1 MQSRNAFLPAM
12 IETHTPEV
20 AVLLGETGR
29 DYEIADELMR
39 AGFSVYVCTSSQ
51 EVHALLRAGKNPV
64 VLADAARATAFDSY
78 PLTRLVYIP
87 PEPGQAADKP
97 QVDVQ
102 VLGADPNMELL
113 PILRAMRRHLALARP
128 RLSEPPPEAPTP
140 ALWLLSTP
148 PRRLTSPEG
157 RSLPLTLTEW
167 QFVSHLFSERNRTL
181 TFAQWQAVSAKD
193 GERQLHNVAVLV
205 SRLRRKAQRH
215 GITLPLE
222 AVRGVGYSFTQ
233 PCGDLAPGPRHTR

>member
-1 MQSRNAFLPAM
+1 M

-64 VLADAARATAFDSY
+64 VLADAARANAFDSY
-78 PLTRLVYIP
+78 PLTRLVYVP
-87 PEPGQAADKP
+87 PKPGGHGADTP
-97 QVDVQ
+97 QVEVR
-102 VLGADPNMELL
+102 VLGAAPNAELS
-113 PILRAMRRHLALARP
+113 PILRAMRRHLAVTAP
-128 RLSEPPPEAPTP
+128 RLPEPSPETPTP

-167 QFVSHLFSERNRTL
+167 QFVSHIFSERNRTL

-215 GITLPLE
+215 GLTLPLE

-233 PCGDLAPGPRHTR
+233 PCGDFAAPGQAG

>member
-1 MQSRNAFLPAM
+1 M

-78 PLTRLVYIP
+78 PLTRLVYVP

-97 QVDVQ
+97 HVEVQ
-102 VLGADPNMELL
+102 VLGADPSMELR

-128 RLSEPPPEAPTP
+128 RLSE
-140 ALWLLSTP
+140 P

-167 QFVSHLFSERNRTL
+167 QFVSHLFSERSRTL

-233 PCGDLAPGPRHTR
+233 PCGDLAPGTRQAR